1 MEDMVRSEQN
11 EFKINRIVCL
21 NAELECVVSISAEAY
36 HSALGNLNE
45 FSNRKLHIRRVERF
59 HLFFERLI
67 IGWIWTRSCISDRTQ
82 RRFERSRFKWMMIE
96 AARASFLFTARK
108 LVLPLVAAI
117 FFRVFRVSFKIK
129 GRADFLSFIKQNQK
143 KKRRKKKESE
153 QKMREK

>member
-1 MEDMVRSEQN
+1 
-11 EFKINRIVCL
+11 
-21 NAELECVVSISAEAY
+21 
-36 HSALGNLNE
+36 
-45 FSNRKLHIRRVERF
+45 
-59 HLFFERLI
+59 
-67 IGWIWTRSCISDRTQ
+67 
-82 RRFERSRFKWMMIE
+82 MMIE